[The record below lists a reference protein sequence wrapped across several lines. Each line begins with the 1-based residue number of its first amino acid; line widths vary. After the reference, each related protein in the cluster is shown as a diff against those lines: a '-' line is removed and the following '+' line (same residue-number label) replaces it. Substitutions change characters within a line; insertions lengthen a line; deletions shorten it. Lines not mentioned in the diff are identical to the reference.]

1 MPRVLRIINRFNLGG
16 PTYNAALLTK
26 HLSPDYETLL
36 IGGEAEKSEESSSFI
51 LDELGIEGKIIDEMQ
66 RDLGFA
72 NDRTA
77 YRKIKR
83 IIKDYKPD
91 IIHTHASKAGA
102 IGRAAG
108 IAYGKAKMVHTFHG
122 HVFHSYFG
130 TIKTNFYKNIERTLA
145 LKTDKIIAI
154 SNRQKIELWKKH
166 RICSADRIAVIPLG
180 FELDKFQQDQEEKR
194 KIFRQKFK
202 LKDDEVAIGII
213 GRLAPI
219 KNHSLFIDAFHQLQ
233 QQTRQ
238 KVRAF
243 IIGDGEE
250 AEFLKSYTKDLN
262 IIFSNGQENFDH
274 HTQLHFTSWIKNI
287 DEVNA
292 GLDIIAL
299 SSNNEGTPVS
309 LIEAQA
315 AGKPIVS
322 TKVGGISNIVKTNK
336 TAFLVPAEDRKQFT
350 QELLKLTN
358 NKQLRDKMGA
368 NGWQFVNKKFHYK
381 RLVSDIRNL
390 YNELL
395 EIKQA

>member
-26 HLSPDYETLL
+26 YLSPEYETLL
-36 IGGEAEKSEESSSFI
+36 IGGEAEDSEESSQFI
-51 LDELGIEGKIIDEMQ
+51 LDQLGIEGKIIDEMQ

-77 YRKIKR
+77 YRKIKQ

-108 IAYGKAKMVHTFHG
+108 IAYGKARMVHTFHG

-180 FELDKFQQDQEEKR
+180 FELEKFQQNQEEKR
-194 KIFRQKFK
+194 KVFRQKFN
-202 LKDDEVAIGII
+202 LEDDEVAIGII

-219 KNHSLFIDAFHQLQ
+219 KNHPLFIDAFQQLQ
-233 QQTRQ
+233 QQTTQ

-250 AEFLKSYTKDLN
+250 AEYLKSYAKDLN
-262 IIFSNGQENFDH
+262 IIFSNDQENFKEN
-274 HTQLHFTSWIKNI
+274 TQLHFTSWIKNI

-336 TAFLVPAEDRKQFT
+336 TALLVPAGDRNQFT
-350 QELLKLTN
+350 KELLKLTED
-358 NKQLRDKMGA
+358 KQLRENMGGY
-368 NGWQFVNKKFHYK
+368 GWQFVNKKFHYK
-381 RLVSDIRNL
+381 RLVDDIRKL
-390 YNELL
+390 YDELL
-395 EIKQA
+395 EKK

>member
-26 HLSPDYETLL
+26 HLSPDFETLL
-36 IGGEAEKSEESSSFI
+36 IGGEAEESEESSEFI
-51 LDELGIEGKIIDEMQ
+51 LDQLGIEGKIIDEMQ

-77 YRKIKR
+77 YRKIKQ

-166 RICSADRIAVIPLG
+166 RICSADRIAVVPLG
-180 FELDKFQQDQEEKR
+180 FELEKFQQNQEEKR
-194 KIFRQKFK
+194 KVFRQKFN
-202 LKDDEVAIGII
+202 LEDDEVAIGII

-233 QQTRQ
+233 QQTTQ

-250 AEFLKSYTKDLN
+250 AEYLKKYAKDLN
-262 IIFSNGQENFDH
+262 IILSNGQENYIKN
-274 HTQLHFTSWIKNI
+274 TQLHFTSWIKNI

-292 GLDIIAL
+292 GLDIVAL

-350 QELLKLTN
+350 DGLLKLTE
-358 NKQLRDKMGA
+358 NKQLRDEMGTH
-368 NGWQFVNKKFHYK
+368 GWQFVNKKFHYK
-381 RLVSDIRNL
+381 RLVDDIRKL
-390 YNELL
+390 YDELL
-395 EIKQA
+395 EKK

>member
-26 HLSPDYETLL
+26 HLSPDFETLL
-36 IGGEAEKSEESSSFI
+36 IGGEAEESEESSEFI
-51 LDELGIEGKIIDEMQ
+51 LDQLGIEGKIIDEMQ

-77 YRKIKR
+77 YRKIKQ

-180 FELDKFQQDQEEKR
+180 FELEKFQQNQEEKR
-194 KIFRQKFK
+194 KVFRQKFN
-202 LKDDEVAIGII
+202 LEDDEVAIGVI

-233 QQTRQ
+233 QQTSQ

-250 AEFLKSYTKDLN
+250 AEHLKSYAKDLN
-262 IIFSNGQENFDH
+262 IIFSNGQENFNEN
-274 HTQLHFTSWIKNI
+274 TQLHFTSWIKNI

-336 TAFLVPAEDRKQFT
+336 TALLVPAGDRNQFSK
-350 QELLKLTN
+350 ELLKLTED
-358 NKQLRDKMGA
+358 KQLRESMGGD
-368 NGWQFVNKKFHYK
+368 GWQFVNKKFHYK
-381 RLVSDIRNL
+381 RLVDDIRKL

-395 EIKQA
+395 EKK

>member
-26 HLSPDYETLL
+26 HLSPDFETLL
-36 IGGEAEKSEESSSFI
+36 IGGEAEESEESSEFI
-51 LDELGIEGKIIDEMQ
+51 LDQLGIEGKIIDEMQ

-77 YRKIKR
+77 YRKIKQ

-180 FELDKFQQDQEEKR
+180 FELEKFQQNQEEKR
-194 KIFRQKFK
+194 KVFRQKFK
-202 LKDDEVAIGII
+202 LEDAEVAIGVI

-219 KNHSLFIDAFHQLQ
+219 KNHPLFIDAFQQLQ
-233 QQTRQ
+233 QQTTQ

-250 AEFLKSYTKDLN
+250 AEYLKSYAKDLN
-262 IIFSNGQENFDH
+262 ITFANDQENFDRN
-274 HTQLHFTSWIKNI
+274 TQLHFTSWIKNI

-336 TAFLVPAEDRKQFT
+336 TALLVPSGDRNQFT
-350 QELLKLTN
+350 KELLKLTED
-358 NKQLRDKMGA
+358 KQLRERMGSH
-368 NGWQFVNKKFHYK
+368 GWQFVNKKFHYK
-381 RLVSDIRNL
+381 RLVDDIRKL
-390 YNELL
+390 YDELL
-395 EIKQA
+395 EKK

>member
-26 HLSPDYETLL
+26 YLSPEYETLL
-36 IGGEAEKSEESSSFI
+36 IGGEAEDSEESSQFI
-51 LDELGIEGKIIDEMQ
+51 LDQLGIEGKIIDEMQ

-77 YRKIKR
+77 YRKIKQ

-108 IAYGKAKMVHTFHG
+108 IAYGKARMVHTFHG

-180 FELDKFQQDQEEKR
+180 FELEKFQQNQEEKR
-194 KIFRQKFK
+194 KVFRQKFN
-202 LKDDEVAIGII
+202 LEDDEVAIGVI

-219 KNHSLFIDAFHQLQ
+219 KNHPLFIDAFQQLQ
-233 QQTRQ
+233 QQTTQ

-250 AEFLKSYTKDLN
+250 AEYLKSYAKDLN
-262 IIFSNGQENFDH
+262 ITFANDQENFDRN
-274 HTQLHFTSWIKNI
+274 TQLHFTSWIKNI

-336 TAFLVPAEDRKQFT
+336 TALLVPSGDRNQFT
-350 QELLKLTN
+350 KELLKLTED
-358 NKQLRDKMGA
+358 KQLRESMGGH
-368 NGWQFVNKKFHYK
+368 GWQFVNKKFHYK
-381 RLVSDIRNL
+381 RLVDDIRKL
-390 YNELL
+390 YDELL
-395 EIKQA
+395 EKK

>member
-26 HLSPDYETLL
+26 YLSPEYETLL
-36 IGGEAEKSEESSSFI
+36 IGGEAEDSEESSQFI
-51 LDELGIEGKIIDEMQ
+51 LDQLGIEGKIIDEMQ

-77 YRKIKR
+77 YRKIKQ

-180 FELDKFQQDQEEKR
+180 FELEKFQQNQEEKR
-194 KIFRQKFK
+194 KVFRQKFN
-202 LKDDEVAIGII
+202 LEDDEVAIGII

-219 KNHSLFIDAFHQLQ
+219 KNHPLFIDAFQQLQ
-233 QQTRQ
+233 QQTTQ

-250 AEFLKSYTKDLN
+250 AEYLKSYAKDLN
-262 IIFSNGQENFDH
+262 ITFANDQENFDRN
-274 HTQLHFTSWIKNI
+274 TQLHFTSWIKNI

-336 TAFLVPAEDRKQFT
+336 TALLVPAGDRNQLTK
-350 QELLKLTN
+350 ELLKLTED
-358 NKQLRDKMGA
+358 KQLRESMGGY
-368 NGWQFVNKKFHYK
+368 GWQFVNKKFHYK
-381 RLVSDIRNL
+381 RLVDDIRKL
-390 YNELL
+390 YDKLL
-395 EIKQA
+395 EKK

>member
-1 MPRVLRIINRFNLGG
+1 MTR
-16 PTYNAALLTK
+16 
-26 HLSPDYETLL
+26 S
-36 IGGEAEKSEESSSFI
+36 
-51 LDELGIEGKIIDEMQ
+51 
-66 RDLGFA
+66 
-72 NDRTA
+72 
-77 YRKIKR
+77 
-83 IIKDYKPD
+83 
-91 IIHTHASKAGA
+91 
-102 IGRAAG
+102 
-108 IAYGKAKMVHTFHG
+108 
-122 HVFHSYFG
+122 SYFG

-166 RICSADRIAVIPLG
+166 RICSADRIAVVPLG
-180 FELDKFQQDQEEKR
+180 FELEKFQQNQEEKR
-194 KIFRQKFK
+194 KVFRQKFN
-202 LKDDEVAIGII
+202 LEDDEVAIGII

-233 QQTRQ
+233 QQTTQ

-250 AEFLKSYTKDLN
+250 AEYLKKYAKDLN
-262 IIFSNGQENFDH
+262 IILSNGQENYIKN
-274 HTQLHFTSWIKNI
+274 TQLHFTSWIKNI

-292 GLDIIAL
+292 GLDIVAL

-350 QELLKLTN
+350 DGLLKLTE
-358 NKQLRDKMGA
+358 NKQLRDEMGTQ
-368 NGWQFVNKKFHYK
+368 GWQFVNKKFHYK
-381 RLVSDIRNL
+381 RLVDDIRKL
-390 YNELL
+390 YDELL
-395 EIKQA
+395 EKK

>member
-26 HLSPDYETLL
+26 YLSPEYETLL
-36 IGGEAEKSEESSSFI
+36 IGGEAEDSEESSQFI
-51 LDELGIEGKIIDEMQ
+51 LDQLGIEGKIIDEMQ

-77 YRKIKR
+77 YRKIKQ

-108 IAYGKAKMVHTFHG
+108 IAYGKARMVHTFHG

-180 FELDKFQQDQEEKR
+180 FELEKFQQNQEEKR
-194 KIFRQKFK
+194 IVFRQKFN
-202 LKDDEVAIGII
+202 LEDDEVAIGII

-233 QQTRQ
+233 QQTSQ

-250 AEFLKSYTKDLN
+250 AEHLKTYAKDLN
-262 IIFSNGQENFDH
+262 IIFSNGQENFNEN
-274 HTQLHFTSWIKNI
+274 TQLHFTSWIKNI

-336 TAFLVPAEDRKQFT
+336 TALLVPAGDRNQFT
-350 QELLKLTN
+350 KELLKLTED
-358 NKQLRDKMGA
+358 KQLRKRMGGH
-368 NGWQFVNKKFHYK
+368 GWQFVNKKFHYK
-381 RLVSDIRNL
+381 RLVDDIRKL
-390 YNELL
+390 YDELL
-395 EIKQA
+395 EKK

>member
-26 HLSPDYETLL
+26 HLSPDFETLL
-36 IGGEAEKSEESSSFI
+36 IGGEAEESEESSEFI
-51 LDELGIEGKIIDEMQ
+51 LDQLGIEGKIIDEMQ

-77 YRKIKR
+77 YRKIKQ

-180 FELDKFQQDQEEKR
+180 FELEKFQQNQEEKR
-194 KIFRQKFK
+194 KVFRQKFK
-202 LKDDEVAIGII
+202 LEDDEIAIGVI

-219 KNHSLFIDAFHQLQ
+219 KNHSLFIDALQQLQ
-233 QQTRQ
+233 QQTTQ

-250 AEFLKSYTKDLN
+250 AEHLKSYAKDLN
-262 IIFSNGQENFDH
+262 IIFANDQENFDRN
-274 HTQLHFTSWIKNI
+274 TQLHFTSWIKNI

-336 TAFLVPAEDRKQFT
+336 TALLVPAGDRNQFT
-350 QELLKLTN
+350 KELLKLTED
-358 NKQLRDKMGA
+358 KQLRESMGGY
-368 NGWQFVNKKFHYK
+368 GWQFVNKKFHYK
-381 RLVSDIRNL
+381 RLVDDIRKL
-390 YNELL
+390 YDELL
-395 EIKQA
+395 EKK

>member
-26 HLSPDYETLL
+26 YLSPEYETLL
-36 IGGEAEKSEESSSFI
+36 IGGEAEDSEESSQFI
-51 LDELGIEGKIIDEMQ
+51 LDQLGIEGKIIDEMQ

-77 YRKIKR
+77 YRKIKQ

-108 IAYGKAKMVHTFHG
+108 IAYGKAKMVHTYHG

-180 FELDKFQQDQEEKR
+180 FELEKFQQNQEEKR
-194 KIFRQKFK
+194 KVFRQKFK
-202 LKDDEVAIGII
+202 LEDDEVAIGII

-274 HTQLHFTSWIKNI
+274 HTQL
-287 DEVNA
+287 
-292 GLDIIAL
+292 
-299 SSNNEGTPVS
+299 
-309 LIEAQA
+309 
-315 AGKPIVS
+315 
-322 TKVGGISNIVKTNK
+322 
-336 TAFLVPAEDRKQFT
+336 
-350 QELLKLTN
+350 
-358 NKQLRDKMGA
+358 
-368 NGWQFVNKKFHYK
+368 
-381 RLVSDIRNL
+381 
-390 YNELL
+390 
-395 EIKQA
+395 

>member
-16 PTYNAALLTK
+16 PTYNAAILTK
-26 HLSPDYETLL
+26 FLAPQYETLL
-36 IGGEAEKSEESSSFI
+36 IGGEAGISEESSEFI
-51 LDELGIEGKIIDEMQ
+51 LESLGIEGKIIDEMQ
-66 RDLGFA
+66 RDLGFK

-77 YRKIKR
+77 YRKIKK
-83 IIKDYKPD
+83 IIQEFQPD

-145 LKTDKIIAI
+145 LKTDRIIAI
-154 SNRQKIELWKKH
+154 SKRQKIELWKKY
-166 RICSADRIAVIPLG
+166 RICSADRIEVIPLG
-180 FELDKFQQDQEEKR
+180 FELDKFQKNQIEKR
-194 KIFRQKFK
+194 ESFRKK
-202 LKDDEVAIGII
+202 YNLDEDELAIGII

-219 KNHSLFIDAFHQLQ
+219 KNHRLFIDAFYDLKQK
-233 QQTRQ
+233 TTQ

-250 AEFLKSYTKDLN
+250 MEALQTYASAHNIDFL
-262 IIFSNGQENFDH
+262 NGQLNGS
-274 HTQLHFTSWIKNI
+274 QKASLHFTSWIKNI

-292 GLDIIAL
+292 GLDIVAL

-322 TKVGGISNIVKTNK
+322 TKVGGISNVVKPNQ
-336 TAFLVPAEDRKQFT
+336 TAFLVQANDTKHFSEKLLTLAEDKA
-350 QELLKLTN
+350 
-358 NKQLRDKMGA
+358 LRNTMGA
-368 NGWQFVNKKFHYK
+368 KGWEFVNKKFHYK
-381 RLVSDIRNL
+381 RLVNDVNKL
-390 YNELL
+390 YDELL
-395 EIKQA
+395 QTNKV